1 MKPFDLEAAKAG
13 AKLVTRDGRAVISF
27 KDASNGSEYPCEAII
42 DDIKFIAYFSERGE
56 FYHGHPHDLDLFI
69 APDTRTMYMN
79 LFPDG
84 VAYWFDTEAEA
95 RAGLNARALKI
106 AVPVTYEV

>member
-13 AKLVTRDGRAVISF
+13 AKLVTRDGRAATKFNYDPSDVEGYRCTALV
-27 KDASNGSEYPCEAII
+27 DAEVAG
-42 DDIKFIAYFSERGE
+42 
-56 FYHGHPHDLDLFI
+56 YHESGRYYRTLESCWDLFV
-69 APDTRTMYMN
+69 DTSRTMYVN